1 MATTDKSAL
10 DEALDQVEHADERT
24 VRVALDLIRSLQC
37 AGLSE
42 QAVGE
47 VLEQRYADQRWS
59 EHIGPFLRSRDVARL
74 LGLTRQAV
82 AKRRDLLAIRTGRG
96 QLAYPV
102 WQFHG
107 RRPVDG
113 FAELMRLLDGV
124 AKRTTLA
131 SWFVSPHPDLDAR
144 APIDALRHG
153 ERAAVRHVAQAF
165 HDAFTA

>member
-24 VRVALDLIRSLQC
+24 VRVALDLIRNLQC

-82 AKRRDLLAIRTGRG
+82 AKRRDLLAIRTGPRPARVPRLAVPWPPPGGRVRRAHAAARRG
-96 QLAYPV
+96 RQADHARILVRVP
-102 WQFHG
+102 
-107 RRPVDG
+107 
-113 FAELMRLLDGV
+113 
-124 AKRTTLA
+124 A
-131 SWFVSPHPDLDAR
+131 S
-144 APIDALRHG
+144 
-153 ERAAVRHVAQAF
+153 
-165 HDAFTA
+165 